1 MYCLKRQPVLC
12 SLLLSSFAIHPK
24 QCKISNENHCS
35 CLNFLLDHIQIKLNV
50 VCETDSTV
58 HTSCAVCN
66 SCKFVQL
73 LFFTRIY
80 RQLTWYFFNFK
91 IVLLISQN
99 SVII

>member
-50 VCETDSTV
+50 VCET
-58 HTSCAVCN
+58 
-66 SCKFVQL
+66 L
-73 LFFTRIY
+73 
-80 RQLTWYFFNFK
+80 
-91 IVLLISQN
+91 IVLFTLHVQSAIVANLS
-99 SVII
+99 SYYFLLEYTDS